1 MKKKMSS
8 DCTQQHVG
16 RQGLAENENEGFFVN
31 MSRKGI
37 ILTFTPQFSID
48 SYKLFISCNKIF

>member
-1 MKKKMSS
+1 MSS
-8 DCTQQHVG
+8 DYTQQHVG
-16 RQGLAENENEGFFVN
+16 RQGLAENGNEGFCES

-48 SYKLFISCNKIF
+48 S